1 MNFDDLR
8 KSMGELQD
16 IMEVGLE
23 PWTEECSARARLL
36 RVLREQLEDK
46 NFTRDEA
53 MQIICAHGLW
63 MFNNSKPEG
72 ME

>member
-1 MNFDDLR
+1 MLPDMDDFR
-8 KSMGELQD
+8 KSMADIQEL
-16 IMEVGLE
+16 MSVGLE

-46 NFTRDEA
+46 QFTREEA

-63 MFNNSKPEG
+63 MFTDHGKD
-72 ME
+72 